1 MPKSSERSG
10 IAYAFGAYITWGFL
24 TIYWKFLKDF
34 SAFELIGWRIVTS
47 AVVLLAILLYN
58 KQLRNLTAALG
69 DNRVRKII
77 GVASIMLAINWTT
90 YVWAVVHD
98 HVLETALGYFIA
110 PIFTMLIGFIV
121 LREPVRNSHRII
133 IFLASIA
140 IAILTYSYGQPPWR
154 ALLIASSWSVYG
166 FLKKQIKLSSLESL
180 SGEVVALTLPAIGLV
195 VVTFDRTDSVVNMA
209 SGIEWL
215 LVLFTG
221 LMTAIP
227 LLMFGAASRRVRL
240 SVLGPMQYLV
250 PTFNF
255 LLGWLVYNEE
265 LNAFRVLGFAFVWVG
280 LVIFFIDSLKSTKT
294 NN

>member
-34 SAFELIGWRIVTS
+34 NAFELIGWRIVTS

-58 KQLRNLTAALG
+58 KQLRNLAAALR
-69 DNRVRKII
+69 DKRVRKII

-166 FLKKQIKLSSLESL
+166 FLKKKIKLSSLESL

-280 LVIFFIDSLKSTKT
+280 LAIFFIDSLKSTKT